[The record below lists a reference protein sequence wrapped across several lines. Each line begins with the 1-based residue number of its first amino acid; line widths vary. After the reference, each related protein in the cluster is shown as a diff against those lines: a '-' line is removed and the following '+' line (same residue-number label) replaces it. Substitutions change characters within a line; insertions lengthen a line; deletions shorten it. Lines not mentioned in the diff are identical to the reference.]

1 MRRSR
6 PMLGT
11 FVELWI
17 EEDRYINPEQ
27 MAFNQEIGNV
37 VYQQMEKVQTLMSSH
52 DTSSEI
58 TQLNRLSKT
67 APGIVCSVHPW
78 TYEVFMI
85 AQKVFKETG
94 GLFDCGIGQFAPS
107 FQRSS
112 DQHQEG
118 GIASIDLL
126 ENHQIRL
133 NQRVHFDL
141 GGIAKG
147 YAVDRGIE
155 VLKNFEIKNALINA
169 GGDLRIIGGI
179 EQSIYLKESLHGDTY
194 IYMGKLKDGAV
205 ATSSTRFGRDNKK
218 GGMSYLIHPKT
229 GECIE
234 DDLSYSIVASTCVV
248 ADCLTKALAI
258 EKNIHAPY
266 FETFGAIPI
275 IVE

>member
-1 MRRSR
+1 MRRNR

-17 EEDRYINPEQ
+17 EEDLHINPEQ

-37 VYQQMEKVQTLMSSH
+37 VYQQMEKVQALMSSH
-52 DTSSEI
+52 DKSSEI
-58 TQLNRLSKT
+58 AQLNRLSKT
-67 APGIVCSVHPW
+67 VPGIVFTLHPW

-85 AQKVFKETG
+85 AQRVFAETG
-94 GLFDCGIGQFAPS
+94 GVFDCGVGQYSPS
-107 FQRSS
+107 YPSKS
-112 DQHQEG
+112 DQLQDS
-118 GIASIDLL
+118 GIGSIDLL
-126 ENHQIRL
+126 ENYQIRL
-133 NQRVHFDL
+133 NQRLQIDL

-179 EQSIYLKESLHGDTY
+179 EQSIYLKESLYRDAY

-218 GGMSYLIHPKT
+218 GGMSYLINPKT

-234 DDLSYSIVASTCVV
+234 DDLSYSIVAPTCVV

>member
-1 MRRSR
+1 
-6 PMLGT
+6 MLGT

-58 TQLNRLSKT
+58 AQLNRLSKT

-85 AQKVFKETG
+85 AQKIYRETG
-94 GLFDCGIGQFAPS
+94 GLFDCGIGQYSPTCH
-107 FQRSS
+107 RLG
-112 DQHQEG
+112 DQNQQYG
-118 GIASIDLL
+118 LGSIDLL
-126 ENHQIRL
+126 ESNQIRL
-133 NQRVHFDL
+133 NRPVQIDL

-155 VLKNFEIKNALINA
+155 VLKNFEIKTALINA
-169 GGDLRIIGGI
+169 GGDLRMIGDI
-179 EQSIYLKESLHGDTY
+179 EQSIYLKESLYGDAY
-194 IYMGKLKDGAV
+194 IYMGKLTDGAV

-234 DDLSYSIVASTCVV
+234 DDLSYSVVASTCVV

-266 FETFGAIPI
+266 FKKLGAIPI

>member
-1 MRRSR
+1 MRRNK

-17 EEDRYINPEQ
+17 EEDRYTNPEQ

-58 TQLNRLSKT
+58 AQLNRLSKT
-67 APGIVCSVHPW
+67 APGIICSLHPW
-78 TYEVFMI
+78 TYEVLMI

-94 GLFDCGIGQFAPS
+94 GLFDCGIGQHSPTYL
-107 FQRSS
+107 RSS
-112 DQHQEG
+112 NQDQEG
-118 GIASIDLL
+118 GMGSIDLL
-126 ENHQIRL
+126 ENQQIRL
-133 NQRVHFDL
+133 NQPVHIDL

-155 VLKNFEIKNALINA
+155 VLKNFDIKHALINA

>member
-1 MRRSR
+1 
-6 PMLGT
+6 MLGT

-17 EEDRYINPEQ
+17 EQDRYTNPEQ
-27 MAFNQEIGNV
+27 MAFNHEIGNV

-58 TQLNRLSKT
+58 AQLNRLSKAT
-67 APGIVCSVHPW
+67 PGIVCSIHPW

-85 AQKVFKETG
+85 AQKVCKETG
-94 GLFDCGIGQFAPS
+94 GLFDCGIGQYSPS
-107 FQRSS
+107 YPRSS
-112 DQHQEG
+112 DQFQG
-118 GIASIDLL
+118 SGIGSIDLL
-126 ENHQIRL
+126 QNQQIRL
-133 NQRVHFDL
+133 NLPVHIDL

-155 VLKNFEIKNALINA
+155 VLKNFEVKTALINA
-169 GGDLRIIGGI
+169 GGDLRIIGDI
-179 EQSIYLKESLHGDTY
+179 EQPIYLKESLYGDAY
-194 IYMGKLKDGAV
+194 IYMGKLTDGAV

-234 DDLSYSIVASTCVV
+234 DDLSYSVVASTCVV

-258 EKNIHAPY
+258 EKNIYAPY
-266 FETFGAIPI
+266 FKKLGAIPI